1 MATPDAP
8 DTPDGLFTPE
18 QLSWPVSSRLLISAL
33 EKTSLPLPRSH
44 RQTARDTGGLRLP
57 HLLYVRRTLTTIIVL
72 IEVAD
77 SGIATVLHLEFLRK
91 NARDIFR
98 LLQAAT
104 TVVSRGPD
112 VPERS
117 LSPNPPP
124 PLEGLAPQTIGC
136 YRLGFVVLCTD

>member
-1 MATPDAP
+1 MATP

-44 RQTARDTGGLRLP
+44 RQTARDTGGLRL
-57 HLLYVRRTLTTIIVL
+57 LRYVRRTLTTIIVL

-117 LSPNPPP
+117 LSRKVCPR
-124 PLEGLAPQTIGC
+124 
-136 YRLGFVVLCTD
+136 RL